1 MPHALH
7 IFSTFA
13 AAGPELR
20 AVELMAGLGDGYRH
34 TIVAMDDCLDA
45 AKRIGSGVQARTLAG
60 PGVKKTNKVIRWT
73 WELLDAEQPDLLLT
87 YNWGAFDA
95 VLAARMKRFPHH
107 VHHEDGFNL
116 DEANQE
122 LGRRRFLRR
131 MCLPR
136 VQHLIVPS
144 SRLESLARSSWKV
157 PEDKLSLLP
166 NGVDVKRFCPQPVEV
181 RDEVRGEL
189 GIPLDA
195 HVIGTVAGYR
205 PVKRLDRLIR
215 AAANLAPGDQETHLV
230 LIGDGSERLAL
241 EALAKEHMPPGGRV
255 HFLGFRDDLP
265 RLYAALDVFA
275 LTSASEQQPISLLE
289 AMASGLPAVCTNV
302 GDIHATL
309 GPLCNESVC
318 DPDADDLEAQLT
330 AAFQRLLENPSL
342 GKSLGAEARK
352 RVKESYSSD
361 AMIAGYR
368 AVYESCGR

>member
-13 AAGPELR
+13 PAGPELR

-116 DEANQE
+116 DEADKQ
-122 LGRRRFLRR
+122 LARRRFLRR

-157 PEDKLSLLP
+157 PEDKLSLIP

-181 RDEVRGEL
+181 RHEVRREL
-189 GIPLDA
+189 GIPLNA

-241 EALAKEHMPPGGRV
+241 EALATEHMPPGGRV
-255 HFLGFRDDLP
+255 HFLGFRNDLP

-289 AMASGLPAVCTNV
+289 AMSSGLPAVCTDV
-302 GDIHATL
+302 GDIRATL
-309 GPLCNESVC
+309 GPLCHESVC
-318 DPDADDLEAQLT
+318 DPDAHDLEAQLT
-330 AAFQRLLENPSL
+330 AALQRLLGDPSL

-361 AMIAGYR
+361 AMIAAYR
-368 AVYESCGR
+368 AVYESRGR

>member
-13 AAGPELR
+13 PAGPELR

-45 AKRIGSGVQARTLAG
+45 AERIVPGVKARTLAG
-60 PGVKKTNKVIRWT
+60 PGVKQASKVIRWT
-73 WELLDAEQPDLLLT
+73 WQLLEAEQPDLLLT

-95 VLAARMKRFPHH
+95 VLAARMKSFPHH

-116 DEANQE
+116 DEADGQ
-122 LGRRRFLRR
+122 LTRRRILRR

-144 SRLESLARSSWKV
+144 SRLHSLAQSSWKV
-157 PEDKLSLLP
+157 PGNQLSLIP
-166 NGVDVKRFCPQPVEV
+166 NGVDVKRFCPQPAEV
-181 RDEVRGEL
+181 RNQVRREL

-215 AAANLAPGDQETHLV
+215 AAANLAPGNQETHLV
-230 LIGDGSERLAL
+230 LIGDGPKRGTL
-241 EALAKEHMPPGGRV
+241 EALAREQRPPGGRV
-255 HFLGFRDDLP
+255 HFLGFRNDLP

-309 GPLCNESVC
+309 GALCNESVY
-318 DPDADDLEAQLT
+318 DPDAHDLEAQLT

-342 GKSLGAEARK
+342 RKSLGAEARK

-361 AMIAGYR
+361 AMIAAYR
-368 AVYESCGR
+368 AVYESCGQ